1 MDCSNNL
8 VRLEL
13 ALLADQGDVGE
24 VFILPQTAKSLTDDL
39 SVLVPVQPKSL
50 HFNSE
55 VTI

>member
-1 MDCSNNL
+1 MDCSYNL